1 MNNKYYNKNNFITLA
16 KGIFSTRKLVQI
28 EKEISWNKRIVSL
41 NLWNLPSPRILL
53 PLVCT
58 LSNFHPTHR
67 PRFRNAILPE
77 ENIYSRDVVAAITI
91 LNMHAY
97 DQYINEILHC
107 SISVPRQ
114 SFEIGVKAA
123 REYRPISSNDFR
135 FVIRGGQRFE
145 ARPRKGEKSN
155 IEFPPNPLL
164 TRESRWYRGYLDRT
178 NQVSDLWKPRNSTAF
193 AFLSPISF
201 LLLHPST
208 IIIVEKSI
216 STFLSTNHRVT
227 KISTHSQVKERNL
240 FPGCISQNYLREK
253 EERSVENGRG
263 KPWRIQKFM
272 IHPLLA
278 PFPNCNSISRS

>member
-145 ARPRKGEKSN
+145 ARPRKREKSN

-164 TRESRWYRGYLDRT
+164 TRESRSSRS
-178 NQVSDLWKPRNSTAF
+178 NQPGLRPLKTAKF
-193 AFLSPISF
+193 YGFRFPLANLLSSSPSF
-201 LLLHPST
+201 DHY
-208 IIIVEKSI
+208 
-216 STFLSTNHRVT
+216 H
-227 KISTHSQVKERNL
+227 
-240 FPGCISQNYLREK
+240 
-253 EERSVENGRG
+253 RG
-263 KPWRIQKFM
+263 KID
-272 IHPLLA
+272 IHVPLYESSSHEDFYTFTSEGEK
-278 PFPNCNSISRS
+278 PVPRVY

>member
-1 MNNKYYNKNNFITLA
+1 M
-16 KGIFSTRKLVQI
+16 
-28 EKEISWNKRIVSL
+28 
-41 NLWNLPSPRILL
+41 
-53 PLVCT
+53 CT

-107 SISVPRQ
+107 SISIPRQ

-145 ARPRKGEKSN
+145 ARPKKREKSN

-164 TRESRWYRGYLDRT
+164 TRESRLSRSNQPGLRPLKTAKFYGFRFPLANLLSSSPSFDDYHRGKIDIHVRESSSHEDFY
-178 NQVSDLWKPRNSTAF
+178 
-193 AFLSPISF
+193 
-201 LLLHPST
+201 
-208 IIIVEKSI
+208 
-216 STFLSTNHRVT
+216 TF
-227 KISTHSQVKERNL
+227 KERNL
-240 FPGCISQNYLREK
+240 FPECISQNYLREK

-272 IHPLLA
+272 IHPSL
-278 PFPNCNSISRS
+278 CNSISRS